1 MTNGGTRTT
10 AVMTAIR
17 QRIATR
23 SLPAGAR
30 LPSIR
35 GLAQGMRVSPSTV
48 VEAYERLVAEGVIRS
63 RPGAGFFVTEQPAPL
78 TLAAMGTRLEREIDP
93 FWVSRTALE
102 APATRLMPGCGW
114 LPADWLPQEA
124 LRRGLRG
131 LARAEPATL
140 CDYPSPQGLLPLRQL
155 LTRRLGAVGIEA
167 PPQRIMLTDSGTEAI
182 DDLCRL
188 CLEPGDTVLVDDPCY
203 FNFLALLRA
212 HRAKIVGVP
221 RTPTGPDIEAMA
233 AAVARHKPRLYITNS
248 ALHNPTGGTLSPV
261 MAHRVLTLAAEA
273 RLTIIEDDIFAD
285 FEDEPS
291 PRLAAFDGLERV
303 IAIGSFSKTLSASIR
318 CGYIAA
324 RPDWIER
331 LIDLKIA
338 TRFSGGG
345 ASAALVLAL
354 LQEGG
359 YRRHI
364 EGLRA
369 RLRRAMQHTIGQ
381 LAKLG
386 IEPWLVPKGGMF
398 LWARLPAGI
407 DAASLA
413 RSALE
418 AELILAPGDVFSP
431 NQAAPGWM
439 RFNVAQ
445 CQEPRVFAL
454 LEQAMAGLSS
464 RRAG

>member
-1 MTNGGTRTT
+1 
-10 AVMTAIR
+10 MTAIR
-17 QRIATR
+17 QRIAAR

-35 GLAQGMRVSPSTV
+35 ALALSMRISPSTV

-78 TLAAMGTRLEREIDP
+78 TLAAIGPRLDREIDP
-93 FWVSRTALE
+93 FWVSRASLE
-102 APATRLMPGCGW
+102 AVPTLPMPGCGW
-114 LPADWLPQEA
+114 LPADWLPQDA

-131 LARAEPATL
+131 LARAQPAML
-140 CDYPSPQGLLPLRQL
+140 GDYPSLLGLLPLRQFL
-155 LTRRLGAVGIEA
+155 ARRLGTVGVEV
-167 PPQRIMLTDSGTEAI
+167 PPQQVMLTDSGTQAI
-182 DDLCRL
+182 DDICRL
-188 CLEPGDTVLVDDPCY
+188 CLEPGDAVLVDDPCY

-212 HRAKIVGVP
+212 HRARIVGIP
-221 RTPTGPDIEAMA
+221 RTPAGPDLEAMETA
-233 AAVARHKPRLYITNS
+233 IARHKPRLYITNS

-261 MAHRVLTLAAEA
+261 IAHRVLKLAAEA
-273 RLTIIEDDIFAD
+273 KLTIVEDDIFAD

-291 PRLAAFDGLERV
+291 PRLASFDGLERV

-331 LIDLKIA
+331 LADLKIA
-338 TRFSGGG
+338 TRFSGNG
-345 ASAALVLAL
+345 ASAALVLTV

-359 YRRHI
+359 YRRHV
-364 EGLRA
+364 EALRA
-369 RLRRAMQHTIGQ
+369 RLRRAMQHTIGA
-381 LAKLG
+381 LAKLD
-386 IEPWLVPKGGMF
+386 IQPWLVPKGGMF
-398 LWARLPAGI
+398 LWALLPNGI
-407 DAASLA
+407 DAESLA
-413 RSALE
+413 RASIE
-418 AELILAPGDVFSP
+418 AGMVLAPGNVFSP
-431 NQAAPGWM
+431 GLTASNRM

-454 LEQAMAGLSS
+454 LEQAMALQSS